1 MKTYDDYAND
11 YQKEVA
17 EYEDNYDNYSDYNNY
32 NDYKKRNIIL
42 KVIIMIICIILLIW
56 LFTLLRNSNRS
67 VVYDEKLHLD
77 NVTKVRLASEKYY
90 FIDNNLPS
98 DGEVKQISLK
108 TLIDKGLIEDIV
120 DANKKVCNDDKSKIS
135 LTKNTTYVLRI
146 NLSCSTEENE
156 EIFFYDLEN
165 YACKNCDGNTYMD
178 GKSNVPKK
186 EEPQKEETIEI
197 GYSCKEWSNWQSE
210 RVSDPSLSERVRT
223 LVKGVKYG
231 TTSTLTTY
239 GDWSEYILNPIL
251 EEDNIEIEKTN
262 KIETRWS
269 ENKETKKN
277 ITNSD
282 KVRIID
288 TRTSGG
294 GTSSYCASG
303 YSKSGNICVSDRVY
317 TADLTPSQ
325 YNSYHVINK
334 PCNDSKTEYINGKFV
349 LVRKGCKYRLT
360 DSLKTRSNPSSTTY
374 IYQELEEYPVTYY
387 RYRTV
392 TKETIK
398 EDDIYTDDYYE
409 ENNLP
414 EGYEKIPGTEKT
426 EYSYK
431 VTVCEK

>member
-11 YQKEVA
+11 YEKEVA
-17 EYEDNYDNYSDYNNY
+17 EYEENYDNYNGYNNY
-32 NDYKKRNIIL
+32 DNSKKRNIII
-42 KVIIMIICIILLIW
+42 KVIIMIICIVLLIW

-77 NVTKVRLASEKYY
+77 NVTKVRLASERY
-90 FIDNNLPS
+90 FFINNNLPNNN
-98 DGEVKQISLK
+98 EIKNINLK
-108 TLIDKGLIEDIV
+108 TLVDNGLLEDIV
-120 DANKKVCNDDKSKIS
+120 DANKKVCSDDKSKIS
-135 LTKNTTYVLRI
+135 LTKDTTYVLRI
-146 NLSCSTEENE
+146 NLSCSTEEKE
-156 EIFFYDLEN
+156 EIFFYDLDN
-165 YACKNCDGNTYMD
+165 YACKNCDGNTFMD

-186 EEPQKEETIEI
+186 EEPKEEVIET
-197 GYSCKEWSNWQSE
+197 GFSCKEWSDWQSE
-210 RVSDPSLSERVRT
+210 RESDSSLTERVRT
-223 LVKGVKYG
+223 LVKGVKHG
-231 TTSTLTTY
+231 NTQTVKTY
-239 GDWSEYILNPIL
+239 GEWSDYILNPIL
-251 EEDNIEIEKTN
+251 EEENIEIEKTD

-269 ENKETKKN
+269 ENRETTNN
-277 ITNSD
+277 ITSSD
-282 KVRIID
+282 RIRIVD

-294 GTSSYCASG
+294 GSSSYCASG
-303 YSKSGNICVSDRVY
+303 YSKSGSICVSDKVY

-360 DSLKTRSNPSSTTY
+360 DSLQTRSNPSSTTY

-392 TKETIK
+392 TEETIK

-409 ENNLP
+409 ENLLP
-414 EGYEKIPGTEKT
+414 EGYEKIPGTEKI